1 MEPLEMEQSDMEQS
15 MCTLHYRIAPPGN
28 RMEQLEMEPLEMEQ
42 LEMEQKKRRESK
54 GYLSRL
60 ESREMTED

>member
-28 RMEQLEMEPLEMEQ
+28 RMEQLEME
-42 LEMEQKKRRESK
+42 QKKRRESK